1 MVGNDVMLKLI
12 NRIAIS
18 ASILLIIFSGLYI
31 LGVVSLVGR
40 TESYIQAVLIVLSA
54 VCTFLGKEND
64 LNKVAY
70 KITVVALIG
79 VITLYGCSSILHDF
93 EQIP

>member
-1 MVGNDVMLKLI
+1 MVGNNVILKLI

-31 LGVVSLVGR
+31 LGAVSLVGR

-54 VCTFLGKEND
+54 ALTLLGRGHD
-64 LNKVAY
+64 LNQLAY

-79 VITLYGCSSILHDF
+79 VITMYGWSAILLKY
-93 EQIP
+93 EQMP